1 MDLYTETKVKNF
13 KTTIYSKD
21 NITILIKKLE
31 SINNKQLTKF
41 EINNFVE
48 YLKKFNYEK
57 LYKTFFDLVKKE
69 VNIENTNDHLIKS
82 YMIEIG
88 KLKFMHIK

>member
-57 LYKTFFDLVKKE
+57 L
-69 VNIENTNDHLIKS
+69 
-82 YMIEIG
+82 
-88 KLKFMHIK
+88 